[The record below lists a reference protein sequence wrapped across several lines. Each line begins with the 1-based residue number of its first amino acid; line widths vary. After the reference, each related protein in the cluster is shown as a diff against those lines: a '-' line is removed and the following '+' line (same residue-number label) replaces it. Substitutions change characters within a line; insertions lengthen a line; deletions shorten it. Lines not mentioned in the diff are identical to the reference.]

1 MTHTTETIKMN
12 TFKKIVVGGAALVVV
27 LAAAGLALTHQGEI
41 APQASIPTAEFSPQQ
56 IAKGKLLAAM
66 GDCAVCHTAANGKT
80 NAGGLAMPSPFG
92 TIYTSNITPDV
103 QTGIGGWSYEAFE
116 RAMRHG
122 VDREGQYLYPAF
134 PYTAFSRVTDE
145 DMQSLY
151 AYLMSEPAV
160 ENQPPQTS
168 LNFPYNV
175 RRGIAAWNWL
185 NLKPGVVAD
194 DAQQAPEWNRGAYLV
209 EGLGHCSACHTPRN
223 GLAAEKTGEFHLTG
237 GSAEGWDAPALTAK
251 SASPLPWTKDDL
263 IVYMKTGFSERHG
276 VAAGPMAPVAHG
288 LSQQSDADLNA
299 VATYLMSYR
308 DADAAPGDAKALIEE
323 KTAKPKLALDA
334 EGYRLYQGACMACHR
349 ADPSASTFGV
359 RPQLA
364 LSTSLHSA
372 SPDNAI
378 MAVLE
383 GVQNPAHADLGTMPA
398 FRHALSD
405 AQIATLLNTMRAQYG
420 VDEWKDLPNQV
431 GKLRKQTAAQTH

>member
-1 MTHTTETIKMN
+1 MN
-12 TFKKIVVGGAALVVV
+12 TFKKIVVGGAAFVVV

-41 APQASIPTAEFSPQQ
+41 APQTSIPTAQFTPEQ

-92 TIYTSNITPDV
+92 TIYTSNITPDA
-103 QTGIGGWSYEAFE
+103 QTGIGSWSFEAFE

-145 DMQSLY
+145 DMKSLY
-151 AYLMSEPAV
+151 AFLMSEPAV
-160 ENQPPQTS
+160 ENEPPKTA

-185 NLKPGVVAD
+185 NLKPGVVKD
-194 DAQQAPEWNRGAYLV
+194 DEKQAPEWNRGAYLV

-223 GLAAEKTGEFHLTG
+223 SLAAEKTGEFHFAG

-251 SASPLPWTKDDL
+251 SPSPLPWTQSDL
-263 IVYMKTGFSERHG
+263 IDYMKTGFSARHG

-288 LSQQSDADLNA
+288 LSQQSDADLHA
-299 VATYLMSYR
+299 IATYLMSYR
-308 DADAAPGDAKALIEE
+308 DASAAPGDAEALIKE
-323 KTAKPKLALDA
+323 KTATPKLALDS

-364 LSTSLHSA
+364 LSTSLHA
-372 SPDNAI
+372 DSPDNAI

-383 GVQNPAHADLGTMPA
+383 GVQKPAHAELGTMPT

-420 VDEWKDLPNQV
+420 MAEWSDLKSKV
-431 GKLRKQTAAQTH
+431 AKLRQQSTAVH

>member
-1 MTHTTETIKMN
+1 MK
-12 TFKKIVVGGAALVVV
+12 TFKKIVVGGVALVVV

-41 APQASIPTAEFSPQQ
+41 APQTSIPTAEFTPQQ
-56 IAKGKLLAAM
+56 IAKGKTLAAM

-92 TIYTSNITPDV
+92 TIYTSNITPDAK
-103 QTGIGGWSYEAFE
+103 TGIGSWSFEAFE

-134 PYTAFSRVTDE
+134 PYTAFSRVTDD
-145 DMQSLY
+145 DMKALY
-151 AYLMSEPAV
+151 AFLMSEPAV
-160 ENQPPQTS
+160 ENEAPKTA

-185 NLKPGVVAD
+185 NLKPGVVKD
-194 DAQQAPEWNRGAYLV
+194 DEKQAPEWNRGAYLV
-209 EGLGHCSACHTPRN
+209 EGLGHCSACHTPRDAM
-223 GLAAEKTGEFHLTG
+223 AAEKTGEFHFAG
-237 GSAEGWDAPALTAK
+237 GSAEGWDAPALTGKAP
-251 SASPLPWTKDDL
+251 SPLPWTKDDL
-263 IVYMKTGFSERHG
+263 VTYMKTGFSARHG

-288 LSQQSDADLNA
+288 LSQQSDADINA
-299 VATYLMSYR
+299 IATYLMSYR
-308 DADAAPGDAKALIEE
+308 DASAAPGDAEALIQE
-323 KTAKPKLALDA
+323 KTGTPKLALDS
-334 EGYRLYQGACMACHR
+334 EGYRLYQGACMACHK

-364 LSTSLHSA
+364 LSTSLHA
-372 SPDNAI
+372 PSPDNAI

-383 GVQNPAHADLGTMPA
+383 GVQKPAHADLGTMPA

-420 VDEWKDLPNQV
+420 VNEWKDLPARV
-431 GKLRKQTAAQTH
+431 GQLRKQTEASAH

>member
-1 MTHTTETIKMN
+1 MK
-12 TFKKIVVGGAALVVV
+12 A
-27 LAAAGLALTHQGEI
+27 
-41 APQASIPTAEFSPQQ
+41 
-56 IAKGKLLAAM
+56 
-66 GDCAVCHTAANGKT
+66 
-80 NAGGLAMPSPFG
+80 
-92 TIYTSNITPDV
+92 
-103 QTGIGGWSYEAFE
+103 
-116 RAMRHG
+116 
-122 VDREGQYLYPAF
+122 
-134 PYTAFSRVTDE
+134 
-145 DMQSLY
+145 LY
-151 AYLMSEPAV
+151 AFLMSEPAV
-160 ENQPPQTS
+160 ENEAPKTA

-185 NLKPGVVAD
+185 YLKPGVVKD
-194 DAQQAPEWNRGAYLV
+194 DEKQAPEWNRGAYLV

-237 GSAEGWDAPALTAK
+237 GSAEGWDAPALTDK
-251 SASPLPWTKDDL
+251 TASPLPWTKQDL
-263 IVYMKTGFSERHG
+263 VDYMKTGFSARHS

-288 LSQQSDADLNA
+288 LSQQSDADLDA
-299 VATYLMSYR
+299 IATYLMSYR
-308 DADAAPGDAKALIEE
+308 KADAAPGDAKALIEE

-334 EGYRLYQGACMACHR
+334 EGYRLYQGACMACHK
-349 ADPSASTFGV
+349 ADPSGSSFGV

-383 GVQNPAHADLGTMPA
+383 GVQHPAHADLGTMPA

-420 VDEWKDLPNQV
+420 VDEWKDLPAKV
-431 GKLRKQTAAQTH
+431 GQLRKQTQAH

>member
-1 MTHTTETIKMN
+1 MS

-27 LAAAGLALTHQGEI
+27 AAAAGLALTHQGEI
-41 APQASIPTAEFSPQQ
+41 APQASLPTANFTPQQ

-66 GDCAVCHTAANGKT
+66 GDCAVCHTAPNGKT
-80 NAGGLAMPSPFG
+80 NAGGLPMPSPFG
-92 TIYTSNITPDV
+92 TIYTSNITPDM

-145 DMQSLY
+145 DMKALY

-160 ENQPPQTS
+160 ENTPPQTA
-168 LNFPYNV
+168 LKFPYNV

-185 NLKPGVVAD
+185 NLKPGVVKD
-194 DAQQAPEWNRGAYLV
+194 DEQKPPEWNRGAYLV
-209 EGLGHCSACHTPRN
+209 EGLGHCSACHTPRDSM
-223 GLAAEKTGEFHLTG
+223 AAEKTGEFHFAG

-251 SASPLPWTKDDL
+251 SASPLPWTKEDL
-263 IVYMKTGFSERHG
+263 VAYMKTGFSERHG

-288 LSQQSDADLNA
+288 LAQQSDSDINA
-299 VATYLMSYR
+299 IASYLMSYR
-308 DADAAPGDAKALIEE
+308 DANAAPGDAQALIKE
-323 KTAKPKLALDA
+323 KTATPKLPVNS

-364 LSTSLHSA
+364 LSTSLHAS

-383 GVQNPAHADLGTMPA
+383 GVQKPAHPDLGTMPA
-398 FRHALSD
+398 FRHALTD
-405 AQIATLLNTMRAQYG
+405 AQIATLLNTMRTQYG
-420 VDEWKDLPNQV
+420 VQAWTDLPARV
-431 GKLRKQTAAQTH
+431 TKLRHETAAQAH

>member
-1 MTHTTETIKMN
+1 MN

-66 GDCAVCHTAANGKT
+66 GDCAVCHTAPNGKT

-122 VDREGQYLYPAF
+122 VDREGNYLYPAF

-160 ENQPPQTS
+160 EYAPPKTA

-185 NLKPGVVAD
+185 YLKPGVVKD
-194 DAQQAPEWNRGAYLV
+194 DEKQPPEWNRGAYLV

-237 GSAEGWDAPALTAK
+237 GSAEGWDAPALNAK
-251 SASPLPWTKDDL
+251 SPSPLPWTHDDL
-263 IVYMKTGFSERHG
+263 VTYMKTGFSERHG

-288 LSQQSDADLNA
+288 LSQQSPEDLNA
-299 VATYLMSYR
+299 IATYLMSYK
-308 DADAAPGDAKALIEE
+308 DANATPGDAAAMIAE
-323 KTAKPKLALDA
+323 KTGTPKLALDS

-364 LSTSLHSA
+364 LSTSLHAA

-383 GVQNPAHADLGTMPA
+383 GVQKPAHADLGTMPA

-405 AQIATLLNTMRAQYG
+405 A
-420 VDEWKDLPNQV
+420 
-431 GKLRKQTAAQTH
+431 

>member
-1 MTHTTETIKMN
+1 MKA
-12 TFKKIVVGGAALVVV
+12 FKKIVLGGAALVVV

-92 TIYTSNITPDV
+92 TIYTSNITPDAK
-103 QTGIGGWSYEAFE
+103 TGIGGWSFEAFE

-145 DMQSLY
+145 DMKSLY
-151 AYLMSEPAV
+151 AFLMSEPAV
-160 ENQPPQTS
+160 ENEPPKTA

-185 NLKPGVVAD
+185 YLKPGVVKD
-194 DAQQAPEWNRGAYLV
+194 DEQQAPEWNRGAYLV

-223 GLAAEKTGEFHLTG
+223 ELAAEKTGEFHLTG
-237 GSAEGWDAPALTAK
+237 GSAEGWDAPALTDK
-251 SASPLPWTKDDL
+251 TASPLPWTKQDL
-263 IVYMKTGFSERHG
+263 VDYMKTGFSARHS

-288 LSQQSDADLNA
+288 LSQQSDTDIDAI
-299 VATYLMSYR
+299 ATYLMSYR
-308 DADAAPGDAKALIEE
+308 KADAAPGDAKALIAE
-323 KTAKPKLALDA
+323 KTAKPKLALDS
-334 EGYRLYQGACMACHR
+334 EGYRLYQGACMACHK
-349 ADPSASTFGV
+349 ADPSGSTFGV

-383 GVQNPAHADLGTMPA
+383 GVQKPAHAELGTMPA

-420 VDEWKDLPNQV
+420 VAEWSDLKSKV
-431 GKLRKQTAAQTH
+431 GKLRQQTAAAH

>member
-1 MTHTTETIKMN
+1 MN
-12 TFKKIVVGGAALVVV
+12 TFKKIVVGGAALVVL

-41 APQASIPTAEFSPQQ
+41 SAQTSIPTAEFSPQQ

-66 GDCAVCHTAANGKT
+66 GDCAVCHTAPNGKT

-92 TIYTSNITPDV
+92 TIYTSNITPDA

-122 VDREGQYLYPAF
+122 VDREGNYLYPAF

-160 ENQPPQTS
+160 EYAPPKTE

-185 NLKPGVVAD
+185 YLKPGVVKD
-194 DAQQAPEWNRGAYLV
+194 DEKQPPEWNRGAYLV

-237 GSAEGWDAPALTAK
+237 GSAEGWDAPALT
-251 SASPLPWTKDDL
+251 SQSPSPLPWTKADL
-263 IVYMKTGFSERHG
+263 ITYMKTGFSERHG

-288 LSQQSDADLNA
+288 LSQQSDADLDA

-308 DADAAPGDAKALIEE
+308 DANAAPGDARAMIKE
-323 KTAKPKLALDA
+323 KTATPKLALDA

-364 LSTSLHSA
+364 LSTSLHA
-372 SPDNAI
+372 TSPDNAI

-383 GVQNPAHADLGTMPA
+383 GVQKPAHADLGTMPA

-420 VDEWKDLPNQV
+420 MGEWSDLPNQV

>member
-1 MTHTTETIKMN
+1 MK
-12 TFKKIVVGGAALVVV
+12 TFKKIVLGGAALVVV

-66 GDCAVCHTAANGKT
+66 GDCAVCHTAPNGKT

-92 TIYTSNITPDV
+92 TIYTSNITPDL
-103 QTGIGGWSYEAFE
+103 QTGIGSWNYEAFE

-145 DMQSLY
+145 DMKALY
-151 AYLMSEPAV
+151 AFLMSEPAV
-160 ENQPPQTS
+160 ENEAPKTT

-185 NLKPGVVAD
+185 YLKPGVVKD
-194 DAQQAPEWNRGAYLV
+194 DEKQAPEWNRGAYLV

-223 GLAAEKTGEFHLTG
+223 GLAAEKTGADHFAG

-263 IVYMKTGFSERHG
+263 VTYMKTGFSARHS

-288 LSQQSDADLNA
+288 LSQQSDADLDA
-299 VATYLMSYR
+299 IATYLMSYR
-308 DADAAPGDAKALIEE
+308 KADAAPGDAKALIEE

-334 EGYRLYQGACMACHR
+334 EGYRLYQGACMACHHDGDGPR
-349 ADPSASTFGV
+349 LLGV
-359 RPQLA
+359 NVPLA
-364 LSTSLHSA
+364 LNSNLHSDR
-372 SPDNAI
+372 PDNLLQVI
-378 MAVLE
+378 VHGIRE
-383 GVQNPAHADLGTMPA
+383 PAARDIGFMPG
-398 FRHALSD
+398 FGHALSD
-405 AQIATLLNTMRAQYG
+405 AQITELAGYMRQRYAPG
-420 VDEWKDLPNQV
+420 RPAWRDVPEALARVRAGP
-431 GKLRKQTAAQTH
+431 AHP